1 MALKHPIRLALIAAV
16 TLVLIQSALGGCAS
30 QEQVAPTAEVFEPG
44 SIVVDVR
51 TPEEYAEG
59 HIPGAINIP
68 LDTLGDEQPAELPD
82 LDQRIYV
89 YCRSGR
95 RSATAT
101 AILAGIGYTDVV
113 DFGGILD
120 WDGEIEY

>member
-1 MALKHPIRLALIAAV
+1 MAPKHPIRLALISVFA
-16 TLVLIQSALGGCAS
+16 LVLVQSALGGCAS
-30 QEQVAPTAEVFEPG
+30 REQDATAAEVFEPG

-68 LDTLGDEQPAELPD
+68 LDTIGDEQPAELPD
-82 LDQRIYV
+82 LGQRIYV

>member
-1 MALKHPIRLALIAAV
+1 MAPKHPIRLALIAAFALM
-16 TLVLIQSALGGCAS
+16 LVQSALCGCAS
-30 QEQVAPTAEVFEPG
+30 QEQDATTAEVFEPG

-95 RSATAT
+95 RSATST
-101 AILAGIGYTDVV
+101 AILAGIGYRDVV

>member
-1 MALKHPIRLALIAAV
+1 MLLP
-16 TLVLIQSALGGCAS
+16 SALSGCRA
-30 QEQVAPTAEVFEPG
+30 QEQEAPSAEVFEPG
-44 SIVVDVR
+44 SVIVDVR

>member
-1 MALKHPIRLALIAAV
+1 MAPKHPVRLALIAAFA
-16 TLVLIQSALGGCAS
+16 LVLIQSALGGCAS
-30 QEQVAPTAEVFEPG
+30 QEQDAPAAEVFEPG

-68 LDTLGDEQPAELPD
+68 LDTLGDGQPAELPD

-95 RSATAT
+95 RSATARS
-101 AILAGIGYTDVV
+101 ILNEIGDTDVV
-113 DFGGILD
+113 DVGGILD